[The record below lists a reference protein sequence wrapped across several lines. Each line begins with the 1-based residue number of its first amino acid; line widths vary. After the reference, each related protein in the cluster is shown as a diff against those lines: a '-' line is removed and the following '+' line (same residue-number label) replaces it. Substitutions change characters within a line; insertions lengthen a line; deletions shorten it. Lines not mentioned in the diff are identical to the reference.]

1 MGIALQKIQTFYLLL
16 CIAFSGLF
24 IHLATICYFS
34 DSEIWLIALSK
45 KVFSASAVQSV
56 YYKWFFHMV
65 VFITAFWSDNNL
77 LIYEVSRIVFAL
89 IALTSAVLVAA
100 TFAKIYQK
108 KHLFL
113 PLILICLTSSLFFN
127 QGFRIRADIIALL
140 LHACFLFVV
149 FHDFKP
155 RRKYL
160 LWLMALNMALLLTTP
175 KALIFIALQSLIG
188 CHFLSQQSSEKRFI
202 GRTILVS
209 LLLPLTFALFILTCL
224 VFAQPNHTL
233 LFALQSA
240 GDFYLKSFDPGLGG
254 ALFFK
259 SMDFM
264 YVLRFL
270 RLSMVHTLLL
280 VGWLVLFFVHIF
292 SKQKN
297 PTHSFFYLYGAY
309 LLSLVLVYNQK
320 LPFFLGP
327 FLTPLIAIQ
336 FCSLDHYCSSRPLL
350 KWLSPLLIAAACWLC
365 WKQFKVNQQFNGNL
379 LQKEFISQLQTY
391 KKENPAVSVYDIIGL
406 LPQDNTYYLFIG
418 PGEVTRS
425 RDILASL
432 RAKPPD
438 IYLYTYKNIF
448 FNDELQTFLKKKYL
462 EYSPGVFLQAQHIRA
477 DEKTSHNMDII
488 QFKNKSYWLFPYN
501 KPSFVFSQTR
511 KKDII
516 SECLLLDS
524 ALKPTQIATQWLAIP
539 LEHIHFS
546 VVNVPLPKFSQ
557 NPFMLFRFD
566 TAF

>member
-1 MGIALQKIQTFYLLL
+1 MRIALPKIQTFYLLL
-16 CIAFSGLF
+16 CLAFSGLF

-34 DSEIWLIALSK
+34 DSEIWLLALSK
-45 KVFSASAVQSV
+45 KALSVGAAQSV

-65 VFITAFWSDNNL
+65 VFITAFWSNNNL

-89 IALTSAVLVAA
+89 IALTSVVLVAA
-100 TFAKIYQK
+100 TFTKIYQK
-108 KHLFL
+108 KNLFL
-113 PLILICLTSSLFFN
+113 PIILVCLTSSLFFN
-127 QGFRIRADIIALL
+127 QGFRIRADILALL
-140 LHACFLFVV
+140 LHTCFLFLV
-149 FHDFKP
+149 FQDFKP

-160 LWLMALNMALLLTTP
+160 LWFMLLNTALLLTTP
-175 KALIFIALQSLIG
+175 KALIFIAMQFLIG
-188 CHFLSQQSSEKRFI
+188 CHFLSQQSSDKQSI
-202 GRTILVS
+202 GKTTLIS
-209 LLLPLTFALFILTCL
+209 LLIPLTFALFILSYLGFT
-224 VFAQPNHTL
+224 QPEHTL
-233 LFALQSA
+233 LSAIQSA
-240 GDFYLKSFDPGLGG
+240 GDFYLKSFDPDLGG

-292 SKQKN
+292 SKQKD
-297 PTHSFFYLYGAY
+297 PIHSFFHLYGAC
-309 LLSLVLVYNQK
+309 LLSLVLLYNQK

-336 FCSLDHYCSSRPLL
+336 FCSLDHFCSSRPLL

-365 WKQFKVNQQFNGNL
+365 WKQFTVNQQFNGNI

-391 KKENPAVSVYDIIGL
+391 EKENPAVSVYDIIGL

-425 RDILASL
+425 REILAAL
-432 RAKPPD
+432 QAKPPD
-438 IYLYTYKNIF
+438 IYLYTYKNILF
-448 FNDELQTFLKKKYL
+448 THDLQMFLKNNYL
-462 EYSPGVFLQAQHIRA
+462 EYSPGVFLRAQHMRA
-477 DEKTSHNMDII
+477 DEKTSHNTNII

-501 KPSFVFSQTR
+501 KPSFIFSQTT
-511 KKDII
+511 KKDIL

-524 ALKPTQIATQWLAIP
+524 ELKPTQNATQWLAIP
-539 LEHIHFS
+539 LEHVHFS
-546 VVNVPLPKFSQ
+546 IVTVPPPKISQ